1 MSQTLYLKNLTFLV
15 YGIGSTGKSVINF
28 FNRKKINK
36 FFIWDDNLE
45 IAKKYKKK
53 KIFNLKKNINKI
65 DYIILSPGVS
75 LKTTKHKDIL
85 VKNKKKIIS
94 DLDLLYLTKSK
105 FKSIVVTGTNGKS
118 TTCKIIY
125 HLLKKNNFK
134 VQLGGNIGVPLLN
147 LKLKNNFYYI
157 IEASSYQLSH
167 SKFIKPNYAILLN
180 ISNDHLDWHGSL
192 KDYVNSK
199 FKIFKL
205 QSKKDFAFIDN
216 KNKKKFNNKKFLSK
230 LINLKDK
237 KFLKIKSEIK
247 NIYLKNKINSKNIK
261 FVFTLSEILKIKNRA
276 FVNAM
281 NSFKGLP
288 HRYEIFLKRKN
299 IIFVNDSK
307 ATSFEASK
315 NALLYSKNIYWILG
329 GKPKQKD
336 KFNLSKVKQNIVKS
350 YIIGKNI
357 NFFKNQLN
365 LKVKFSVENQL
376 KNALVKVLQDISYN
390 NFKNNIILF
399 SPAAASF
406 DQYKNFEERGN
417 EFKRLSRIYAKK
429 FI

>member
-276 FVNAM
+276 FINAM

-299 IIFVNDSK
+299 IVFVNDSK
-307 ATSFEASK
+307 ATSFESSK
-315 NALLYSKNIYWILG
+315 NALLSSKNIYWILG

-336 KFNLSKVKQNIVKS
+336 KFNLSNVKKNIVKS
-350 YIIGKNI
+350 YIIGKNT

-376 KNALVKVLQDISYN
+376 NNALVKVLQDISSN
-390 NFKNNIILF
+390 NLKDNIVLF